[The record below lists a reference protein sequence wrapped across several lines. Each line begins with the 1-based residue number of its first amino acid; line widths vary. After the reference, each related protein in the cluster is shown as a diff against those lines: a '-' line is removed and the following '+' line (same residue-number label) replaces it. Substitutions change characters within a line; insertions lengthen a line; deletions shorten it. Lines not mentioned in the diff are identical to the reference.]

1 MHKVYKPETGKFM
14 MFLPKLKPHY
24 KYIYMSEFRLFIP
37 SVLIFKTAYTYLS
50 FYIFKTRLS
59 L

>member
-37 SVLIFKTAYTYLS
+37 SVFILKLLTTHS
-50 FYIFKTRLS
+50 PFYIFKTRLS